1 MRRHL
6 TLKVVPPGVES
17 GAAWRLIWRRLTL
30 NAALPG
36 AEYINESMGPMG
48 AGLDVKD
55 GTLCPSE

>member
-1 MRRHL
+1 M
-6 TLKVVPPGVES
+6 LKVVPPGVES
-17 GAAWRLIWRRLTL
+17 GAAWRLMWRRLTL
-30 NAALPG
+30 NAVLPG